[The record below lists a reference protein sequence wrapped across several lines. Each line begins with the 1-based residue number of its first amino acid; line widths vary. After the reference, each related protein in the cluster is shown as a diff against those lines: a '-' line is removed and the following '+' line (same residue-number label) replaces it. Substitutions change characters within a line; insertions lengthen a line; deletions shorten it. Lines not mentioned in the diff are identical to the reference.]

1 MPQHVVG
8 TRLPSA
14 TRLAWLM
21 ALLVLA
27 TGRAM
32 AQGPTGKLEGRI
44 SDQAGQPVANARV
57 IIPGTAFKATANQQ
71 GYYFVNGIPAGTYD
85 LRASYVGYK
94 PLQIQGIRILSG
106 QTVTQDIQMEQTAVE
121 IQAITVVAAQN
132 ALVPRDQV
140 TSKQLIDG
148 AYTDKLPVDNL
159 NNVFALQPG
168 VMASPGNTVLSVR
181 GGRADENA
189 TYVDGVPVT
198 PGNRS
203 ALSPGGTGSGRG
215 VAELSVATNAF
226 EDASITTGAS
236 SAEFGNAQG
245 GVIAITTRTGGQRFS
260 GNVGFETD
268 EFSGLKQSAGYNRM
282 QASFGGPIT
291 NDLTFFVGGDVTGTR
306 FGTGGFRGWEVP
318 FWRAVGV
325 DTVFAIPASPGPA
338 ADTLFLPVEKYALY
352 QGECSA
358 SYAAGSSNPDIANNY
373 GYPCRGNRG
382 IGGGSVSNGQLTSKL
397 NWSFGQGSRLA
408 LTYLASRQLSRGS
421 RGIDATNGTTNTSQV
436 ATLNWNQVL
445 TKSSARALAIDAYV
459 SYQTNRSINSVL
471 TPASEEST
479 RDPFLGWYFGGF
491 DYQYGFNDFPV
502 TDQLVKDY
510 RLQTPDAPIT
520 IYDRFNTTQYNP
532 QNGYTGSP
540 GNPGVAGGG
549 VCTGCGF
556 GGSPGTLNT
565 AQETRWIGKAN
576 IDWQVDR
583 YNRLKFGGEYTRSDM
598 STYNTPFVN
607 GLGFSDIWLA
617 KPIRYN
623 LFAENRL
630 DLGDVVLVGGIRYDY
645 FDVGAEKWK
654 DFPRFSSYPGF
665 TSDSLSSL
673 LTPYTSHSY
682 LSPHIQVAFPVTER
696 TNFRLSYAQQVQAP
710 DYSVVLYGSNT
721 DLAITNTN
729 NRYGTD
735 LDFGKSILFEFGV
748 RHAFS
753 DDMVL
758 DVTVYNKDNLANAA
772 GRLIST
778 FDPRTQSRADLRQVV
793 NQDFGN
799 TRGIDVRIDRRFGNI
814 FNGVLSY
821 SFQDARNTGSDP
833 FTYINFGSR
842 ITSAIT
848 GNAAP
853 PPQAAQPVGY
863 SRPHSLAAQFAFNFP
878 ADFQQGTFI
887 GAVMKR
893 VGIFGTARYA
903 SGTPYTRCDPTLDD
917 DLAVQSGQVCNT
929 LGGDFNAARLP
940 SFRNVDLRVTKGFRL
955 GSFDLTAYADARN
968 VFNIEN
974 ILQVFA
980 QTGTTENQRYRQS
993 LWSTDSATFASTAQT
1008 NGLYDATDGSI
1019 TLPGSDA
1026 ECGGWV
1032 TAGKDPSPP
1041 TCYFY
1046 RKGEQRYGNGDAVY
1060 TLAEQRAASDTRR
1073 SGVFHVS
1080 RFAGGGRILRFG
1092 MEVNF

>member
-1 MPQHVVG
+1 MIQSCVRTLARV
-8 TRLPSA
+8 TRSVAFAAVALGFGA
-14 TRLAWLM
+14 TALA
-21 ALLVLA
+21 
-27 TGRAM
+27 
-32 AQGPTGKLEGRI
+32 AQSTGKLEGRI
-44 SDQAGQPVANARV
+44 SDQAGQPVANAQVV
-57 IIPGTAFKATANQQ
+57 IIGTAFKATANQQ
-71 GYYFVNGIPAGTYD
+71 GYYFINGIPASAYD
-85 LRASYVGYK
+85 LRVSYVGYK
-94 PLQIQGIRILSG
+94 PKEIQGVRILSG
-106 QTVTQDIQMEQTAVE
+106 QTVTQDIQLEQTAVE
-121 IQAITVVAAQN
+121 IQEITVVAANN

-181 GGRADENA
+181 GGRADENN
-189 TYVDGVPVT
+189 TYVDGVPVQ
-198 PGNRS
+198 PGNR
-203 ALSPGGTGSGRG
+203 GTGAGRS
-215 VAELSVATNAF
+215 VPSLSVATNAF

-268 EFSGLKQSAGYNRM
+268 EFSGLKQSAGYNRL

-291 NDLTFFVGGDVTGTR
+291 NDLTFFVGGDITGNR
-306 FGTGGFRGWEVP
+306 FGTGGFKGYETPNWRG
-318 FWRAVGV
+318 VGV
-325 DTVFAIPASPGPA
+325 DTTFAIARSSSA
-338 ADTLFLPVEKYALY
+338 TADTVFLPVQKYALY
-352 QGECSA
+352 QGDCSA

-382 IGGGSVSNGQLTSKL
+382 FGGGSNSGLQLTSKL
-397 NWSFGQGSRLA
+397 NYSFGQGSRISLS
-408 LTYLASRQLSRGS
+408 YLASRGLSRGD
-421 RGIDATNGTTNTSQV
+421 RGTDATGATSNTSQV
-436 ATLNWNQVL
+436 TTLNWNQVL

-459 SYQTNRSINSVL
+459 SYQTNRSIGSVL

-520 IYDRFNTTQYNP
+520 IYDRFNTTQYNG
-532 QNGYTGSP
+532 QTGYGGMT
-540 GNPGVAGGG
+540 GNPGG
-549 VCTGCGF
+549 VGGF
-556 GGSPGTLNT
+556 GGAPGTLNT

-583 YNRLKFGGEYTRSDM
+583 YNRLKFGGEYTKSDM
-598 STYNTPFVN
+598 NTYNI
-607 GLGFSDIWLA
+607 GASGQGFSDIWLA
-617 KPIRYN
+617 KPTRYN
-623 LFAENRL
+623 LFAEDRL

-645 FDVGAEKWK
+645 FDVGADKWK
-654 DFPRFSSYPGF
+654 DFPRLSSYPGF
-665 TSDSLSSL
+665 TPDSLSSL
-673 LTPYTSHSY
+673 LTPYTSHNY
-682 LSPHIQVAFPVTER
+682 VSPHIQVAFPVTER

-735 LDFGKSILFEFGV
+735 LDFGKTILFEFGV

-772 GRLIST
+772 GRLIGT

-848 GNAAP
+848 GSAAP

-887 GAVMKR
+887 GTVMKR

-917 DLAVQSGQVCNT
+917 DLAVQSGGTCNT

-940 SFRNVDLRVTKGFRL
+940 SFKNVDLRVTKGFRL

-968 VFNIEN
+968 VFNIKN

-980 QTGTTENQRYRQS
+980 QTGTTESQRYRQN
-993 LWSTDSATFASTAQT
+993 LWSTDSTNFASAAKV
-1008 NGLYDATDGSI
+1008 NGIYDATSGAI
-1019 TLPGSDA
+1019 TLPGSDS
-1026 ECGGWV
+1026 ECGGWI
-1032 TAGKDPSPP
+1032 TTGKDPSPP

-1046 RKGEQRYGNGDAVY
+1046 RKGEQRYGNGDGVF
-1060 TLAEQRAASDTRR
+1060 TVAEQHAASDVQRLGT
-1073 SGVFHVS
+1073 FAIS

>member
-1 MPQHVVG
+1 MIQSCVRTLARAARSFALAAVVLG
-8 TRLPSA
+8 FGA
-14 TRLAWLM
+14 TALA
-21 ALLVLA
+21 
-27 TGRAM
+27 
-32 AQGPTGKLEGRI
+32 AQATGKLEGRI
-44 SDQAGQPVANARV
+44 SDQAGQPVANAQVV
-57 IIPGTAFKATANQQ
+57 ISGTAFKAIANQQ
-71 GYYFVNGIPAGTYD
+71 GYYFINGIPASAYD
-85 LRASYVGYK
+85 LRVSYVGYK
-94 PLQIQGIRILSG
+94 PLEIQGVRILSG

-121 IQAITVVAAQN
+121 IQELTVVAAEN

-168 VMASPGNTVLSVR
+168 VMASPGNTILSVR
-181 GGRADENA
+181 GGRADENN
-189 TYVDGVPVT
+189 TYVDGVPVQ
-198 PGNRS
+198 PGNR
-203 ALSPGGTGSGRG
+203 GTGAGRS
-215 VAELSVATNAF
+215 VPTLTVATNAF

-260 GNVGFETD
+260 GNVGYETD
-268 EFSGLKQSAGYNRM
+268 EFSGLKQSAGYNKL

-291 NDLTFFVGGDVTGTR
+291 NDLTFFVGGDLSGTR
-306 FGTGGFRGWEVP
+306 FGTGGFKGWETP
-318 FWRAVGV
+318 GWRQVGL
-325 DTVFAIPASPGPA
+325 DTTFAIAKSTSPT
-338 ADTLFLPVEKYALY
+338 ADTLFVPVDRYALY
-352 QGECSA
+352 QGDCSA

-373 GYPCRGNRG
+373 GYDCRGNLA
-382 IGGGSVSNGQLTSKL
+382 GGGGANSNLQLTSKL
-397 NWSFGQGSRLA
+397 NYSFGQGSRISLS
-408 LTYLASRQLSRGS
+408 YLASRGLNRGD
-421 RGIDATNGTTNTSQV
+421 RGTDATTGTTNTSQV

-445 TKSSARALAIDAYV
+445 TKSSSRALAIDAYV
-459 SYQTNRSINSVL
+459 SYQSNRSINSVL
-471 TPASEEST
+471 TTASEEST

-502 TDQLVKDY
+502 TDQMIKDY

-520 IYDRFNTTQYNP
+520 IYDRFNSSQYNG
-532 QNGYTGSP
+532 QNGYDGSP
-540 GNPGVAGGG
+540 GNPGNAVGG
-549 VCTGCGF
+549 VCNGCGY
-556 GGSPGTLNT
+556 GYAPGTLNT
-565 AQETRWIGKAN
+565 AEETRWIGKAN

-583 YNRLKFGGEYTRSDM
+583 YNRLKFGGEYTKSDM
-598 STYNTPFVN
+598 NTYNN
-607 GLGFSDIWLA
+607 GSSGQGFSDVWLA
-617 KPIRYN
+617 KPTRYN
-623 LFAENRL
+623 LFAEDRL

-645 FDVGAEKWK
+645 FDVGADKWK
-654 DFPRFSSYPGF
+654 DFPRISSYPGF
-665 TSDSLSSL
+665 TPDDLASRLE
-673 LTPYTSHSY
+673 PYTSHNY
-682 LSPHIQVAFPVTER
+682 VSPHIQVAFPVTER

-710 DYSVVLYGSNT
+710 DFSVVLYGSNT

-735 LDFGKSILFEFGV
+735 LDFGKTILFEFGV
-748 RHAFS
+748 RHAFN

-772 GRLIST
+772 GRLIGT

-799 TRGIDVRIDRRFGNI
+799 TRGIDLRIDRRFGNI

-821 SFQDARNTGSDP
+821 SYQDARNTGSDP

-848 GNAAP
+848 GSAAP

-878 ADFQQGTFI
+878 ADFQQGSFI
-887 GAVMKR
+887 GTVMKR

-903 SGTPYTRCDPTLDD
+903 SGTPYTKCDPTLDD
-917 DLAVQSGQVCNT
+917 DLNVTSGGTCSN

-940 SFRNVDLRVTKGFRL
+940 AFKNVDLRVTKGFRL
-955 GSFDLTAYADARN
+955 GAFDLTAYADARN

-974 ILQVFA
+974 VLAVFS
-980 QTGTTENQRYRQS
+980 QTGTTESQRYRAN
-993 LWSTDSATFASTAQT
+993 LWSTDSATFAQNAKA
-1008 NGLYDATDGSI
+1008 NGIYDATDASI
-1019 TLPGSDA
+1019 HLPGSDS
-1026 ECGGWV
+1026 ECGSWV
-1032 TAGKDPSPP
+1032 TTGASPSPP

-1046 RKGEQRYGNGDAVY
+1046 RKGEQRFGNGDGVY
-1060 TLAEQRAASDTRR
+1060 TLAEQRAASDINRAGT
-1073 SGVFHVS
+1073 FHIS